1 MENPEYISIL
11 QGKRIRECM
20 KERNVKSN
28 ALAAALNYS
37 TQHIS
42 YVLNGKRKL
51 SVELAIAIA
60 NYLNQFSEM
69 IPEFIEVPYD
79 ALSPEE
85 QQEYDLAENDESQYF
100 LRICEVPNDINYK
113 YLLCES
119 DYKTIPQMT
128 NHPTEE
134 EIDHIFKKGI
144 SALLH
149 SLGYDLKINYC
160 PDVTRFKHFN
170 PNSALHKEIQKS
182 FSDQTNTNELT
193 RIADGKTLTLTPGE
207 MYQLF
212 QDFIKSICSI
222 TERKFEQ
229 QEWYESL
236 TAPSTVDHT
245 SDRSESFLGLTYRF
259 KSN

>member
-1 MENPEYISIL
+1 MEKPEYISIL

-69 IPEFIEVPYD
+69 IPEFIEVPYA

-85 QQEYDLAENDESQYF
+85 QQEYDLTEKNESQYF
-100 LRICEVPNDINYK
+100 LRVCEVPNDINYK

-119 DYKTIPQMT
+119 DYKTIPQMIDQ
-128 NHPTEE
+128 PTEE
-134 EIDHIFKKGI
+134 EIDHSFKKGI

-149 SLGYDLKINYC
+149 SLGYDLRINYC
-160 PDVTRFKHFN
+160 PDVTRFKRFN
-170 PNSALHKEIQKS
+170 PDSALHKEIQKS
-182 FSDQTNTNELT
+182 FLDQSNTNELT
-193 RIADGKTLTLTPGE
+193 RISDGKTLTLTPGE

-212 QDFIKSICSI
+212 QDFIKSICSV

-236 TAPSTVDHT
+236 TAPPTEHYTPEPPETIWGLDIPRKST
-245 SDRSESFLGLTYRF
+245 
-259 KSN
+259 

>member
-1 MENPEYISIL
+1 MDNSVYISTL

-20 KERNVKSN
+20 KERNIKSK

-60 NYLNQFSEM
+60 NYLNQFSET
-69 IPEFIEVPYD
+69 ITEFIEIHYD
-79 ALSPEE
+79 ELTPEE
-85 QQEYDLAENDESQYF
+85 KQDFIEQEDDGLHSFMRLYEIS
-100 LRICEVPNDINYK
+100 NDINYK

-119 DYKTIPQMT
+119 DYKTIPQMLD
-128 NHPTEE
+128 HPKEE
-134 EIDHIFKKGI
+134 EVDHVFKKGI
-144 SALLH
+144 TAMLH
-149 SLGYDLKINYC
+149 SQGYDLKMNYC
-160 PDVTRFKHFN
+160 PDVTCFKHFN

-182 FSDQTNTNELT
+182 FLSQTNTNELT

-236 TAPSTVDHT
+236 TAPSIPDSPENNIDLVIPH
-245 SDRSESFLGLTYRF
+245 
-259 KSN
+259 KSI